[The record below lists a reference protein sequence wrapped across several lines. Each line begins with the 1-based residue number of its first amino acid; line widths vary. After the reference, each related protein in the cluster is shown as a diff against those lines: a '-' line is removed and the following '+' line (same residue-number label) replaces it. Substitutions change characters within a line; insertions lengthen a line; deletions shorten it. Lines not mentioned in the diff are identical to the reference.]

1 MSDENR
7 KATVAPGL
15 HDNGENRPGYRLW
28 RELRHSFSRSWRAP
42 PMGTQPLM
50 CIMALLT
57 MLALG
62 AGNASTQQ
70 TAVCSE
76 TPGTGE
82 RVECTQP
89 DTSSDDISLILQ
101 DIDIDTTESDA
112 HGVYGHHEG
121 AGRIFIDIQTGLA
134 EGGGLIRNDIDTT
147 GDDANGVYA
156 RHVGSGNID
165 IGGQN
170 LHITTAGEVAD
181 GVLGF
186 IGYDPGFP
194 PPIDSPPPAAG
205 NVRIGVFDSTIET
218 TGYASRGVTAEN
230 HGGAGRTD
238 INVSNS
244 TITTLWDSYGA
255 AHGIFALRQ
264 GTTTGDATV
273 TVADTNI
280 TTKSYSGMGINVD
293 HQGEDT
299 ANIIIDVELGRI
311 DTANSNGYA
320 IRGFR
325 SLGAGNVD
333 IDVVGTL
340 IETAGRGAY
349 GIFGYMYENNG
360 DIDVYAEDIDL
371 TTTGDQA
378 DGIQTW
384 FQSSDNTHSGD
395 ILVDV
400 RGGSITTKGAA
411 ASGLYSFHDGAG
423 NIDIDVRNLEIKTEN
438 TGNSNRGIFG
448 WHKGDGDIDIDVL
461 GGSSITTAGTASYG
475 IYGLHQGDGDID
487 IAVQDATITTEST
500 DLGSYDDTFSL
511 GIYAYHLGT
520 GDIDID
526 LLGGSVTTKGVYSY
540 GVYGRH
546 SGAGDIAIDT
556 RDGNTITTTGDN
568 AHGIVAYHYGT
579 EASRTIDVTVGGR
592 IDAGGAGAHGVRVG
606 TVNADGEAERVAAV
620 GADGYLQQTVTV
632 NGSVMG
638 DAAGVFLA
646 GGGKVFIG
654 PAGTVGAES
663 GIAVLASGGAPKL
676 YFDMN
681 LDGRRVAEVI
691 GDDWIINDGGETT
704 IVVNDVKLH
713 DGATGVVPGASAP
726 NGAFDVTVK
735 DDGLTVTDR
744 STSPWT
750 FSQRSTSTIADRDFS
765 AEDFTETMP
774 PPPPPMC
781 PPGQVGTPPDCT
793 TPPPPMCPP
802 GQVGTPPDCTT
813 PPPPMCPPGQVG
825 TPPDCTT
832 PPPPMCPPGQVGTPP
847 DCTTPPLEQTTT
859 EPETDVEPIMPPT
872 FTEEYAPRAAVYE
885 AMPGFLLRID
895 APELTEERI
904 AWVGS
909 PVWTRLSGGRGSYEP
924 ERASVGAQFD
934 YSRFAAEA
942 GLDVSLG
949 ENATG
954 SVSVRHVKGSAEV
967 SAPTGGGKIE
977 AEGLGF
983 SLGASL
989 NSANDYYAR
998 GRISLTSYSVDLSSD
1013 ALGSLKKG
1021 VGASVNSLN
1030 FEAGRRMAASDKMS
1044 LTPRVWMMR
1053 SQIDMDDFTDIVDA
1067 RMSLGDAA
1075 RLVVGGGV
1083 AGETA
1088 LDWQGG
1094 ALTLRGSVD
1103 LAQTLG
1109 GAETSVEVSG
1119 TKLSSEA
1126 LKSRLLLGLGGTYR
1140 RGSFFLDAEV
1150 SVGGL
1155 GSGDAQYSGRV
1166 TYGWRF

>member
-15 HDNGENRPGYRLW
+15 HDNGENRLRYRLW

-62 AGNASTQQ
+62 AGNASAQQ
-70 TAVCSE
+70 TAVCSA

-101 DIDIDTTESDA
+101 DIDIDTTENDA

-121 AGRIFIDIQTGLA
+121 AGRIFIDIETGA
-134 EGGGLIRNDIDTT
+134 ADGGGLIRNDIDTT
-147 GDDANGVYA
+147 GDDTSGVYG
-156 RHVGSGNID
+156 RHVGSGNIE

-170 LHITTAGEVAD
+170 LHITTAGEESH
-181 GVLGF
+181 GVGAYLG
-186 IGYDPGFP
+186 YRAATPPHPDP
-194 PPIDSPPPAAG
+194 PPEAAG
-205 NVRIGVFDSTIET
+205 NVRINVSLATIET
-218 TGYASRGVTAEN
+218 TGYASYAVKAEN
-230 HGGAGRTD
+230 HGGAGRID
-238 INVSNS
+238 VDVSNS
-244 TITTLWDSYGA
+244 TITTLWDTYGA
-255 AHGIFALRQ
+255 AHGISAWRR
-264 GTTTGDATV
+264 GTTTGDVEV
-273 TVADTNI
+273 TVHDTDI
-280 TTKSYSGMGINVD
+280 TTKSYGGIGINVD

-299 ANIIIDVELGRI
+299 GNIIIDVEFGRI
-311 DTANSNGYA
+311 DTANRNGYA

-325 SLGAGNVD
+325 S
-333 IDVVGTL
+333 
-340 IETAGRGAY
+340 
-349 GIFGYMYENNG
+349 NG
-360 DIDVYAEDIDL
+360 D
-371 TTTGDQA
+371 
-378 DGIQTW
+378 
-384 FQSSDNTHSGD
+384 
-395 ILVDV
+395 
-400 RGGSITTKGAA
+400 
-411 ASGLYSFHDGAG
+411 GLL
-423 NIDIDVRNLEIKTEN
+423 DIDVRNLEIKTEN
-438 TGNSNRGIFG
+438 TGDSNRGIFG
-448 WHKGDGDIDIDVL
+448 WHSGDGDIDIDVL

-500 DLGSYDDTFSL
+500 DLGAYGDTYSL
-511 GIYAYHLGT
+511 GIHAYHLGT
-520 GDIDID
+520 GDVTID
-526 LLGGSVTTKGVYSY
+526 LRGGSVTTKGVYSY

-546 SGAGDIAIDT
+546 SGTGDIAIDT

-579 EASRTIDVTVGGR
+579 EESRTIDITVGGSVE
-592 IDAGGAGAHGVRVG
+592 AGGEGAQGVRVG
-606 TVNADGEAERVAAV
+606 TLNTDTMDTVPDGTPERVAALDEN
-620 GADGYLQQTVTV
+620 GFRQQTVTV
-632 NGSVMG
+632 NGSVTG
-638 DAAGVFLA
+638 NAAGVFLA
-646 GGGKVFIG
+646 GGGRVVIG

-744 STSPWT
+744 STSTWT

-774 PPPPPMC
+774 PPPMC

-793 TPPPPMCPP
+793 TPPS
-802 GQVGTPPDCTT
+802 QQTT
-813 PPPPMCPPGQVG
+813 TEVEVETMTV
-825 TPPDCTT
+825 
-832 PPPPMCPPGQVGTPP
+832 V
-847 DCTTPPLEQTTT
+847 ETTT
-859 EPETDVEPIMPPT
+859 EPETDVMPPA
-872 FTEEYAPRAAVYE
+872 FMEEYAPRAAVYE

-895 APELTEERI
+895 APELSEKRI
-904 AWVGS
+904 AWADS
-909 PVWTRLSGGRGSYEP
+909 PVWARLSGGRGSYGP

-942 GLDVSLG
+942 GLYVSLG
-949 ENATG
+949 KNATG

-967 SAPTGGGKIE
+967 SAPTGGGEIE

-998 GRISLTSYSVDLSSD
+998 GRISLTNYSVDLSSD
-1013 ALGSLKKG
+1013 ALGSLKNG
-1021 VGASVNSLN
+1021 VGASVNSLDL
-1030 FEAGRRMAASDKMS
+1030 EAGKRMRPDGNIR
-1044 LTPRVWMMR
+1044 LTPRVWMTR
-1053 SQIDMDDFTDIVDA
+1053 STLDVDDFTDTVDA
-1067 RMSLGDAA
+1067 RVSLGDAV
-1075 RLVVGGGV
+1075 RLVGGAGVVG
-1083 AGETA
+1083 ENA
-1088 LDWQGG
+1088 LDWLGG

-1103 LAQTLG
+1103 LALTFG
-1109 GAETSVEVSG
+1109 GAETSVEISG

-1150 SVGGL
+1150 SVGGPS
-1155 GSGDAQYSGRV
+1155 SGDAQYSGRV
-1166 TYGWRF
+1166 TYGWEF